1 LCAANG
7 DCYPSAARVGFARP
21 GKVCQQEDAVEF
33 ISDLRPIDLFVVLCL
48 AAGVFAGF
56 TQGTI
61 RTLLN
66 CVVVLVAFVVAS
78 ILRDPLYDLLTFWR
92 AFTPELRLEI
102 VYLVLFVAVL
112 VGGWFAVRSI
122 WQRSRLPIPKQ
133 LDEIGGAILGVLF
146 VAMTITF
153 LMVVLDAFF
162 TTAPD
167 AATAS
172 AGLLQ
177 SFWQAM
183 NESVLVDFFRA
194 ALLPLFA
201 VILTPLLPDDI
212 ADLLVAPAS

>member
-1 LCAANG
+1 M
-7 DCYPSAARVGFARP
+7 
-21 GKVCQQEDAVEF
+21 EF
-33 ISDLRPIDLFVVLCL
+33 ISQLRAIDLFIVLCL

-56 TQGTI
+56 TQGII

-78 ILRDPLYDLLTFWR
+78 ILRGPLFDLLTFWR

-102 VYLVLFVAVL
+102 VYLVLFIGVL

-146 VAMTITF
+146 VALVITF

-162 TTAPD
+162 KTAPD
-167 AATAS
+167 ASTAG
-172 AGLLQ
+172 AGLIR
-177 SFWQAM
+177 SFYLAM
-183 NESVLVDFFRA
+183 DQSVLVDFFRT
-194 ALLPLFA
+194 ALLPTFG
-201 VILTPLLPDDI
+201 VILSPLLPDDI
-212 ADLLVAPAS
+212 AELLVA